1 MNPKYIFIS
10 KALYIPEIK
19 TLAIGDLHLGYEF
32 LINNADIQIPY
43 SEFENMKDELKKI
56 IEDIKKRKMDI
67 KTVVFLGDIK
77 HFFAYKKIERDLFVE
92 LIDEIGK
99 TADNPELIVI
109 KGNHEKRMDFAYQ
122 KLLDFYVKG
131 SFAFIHGDVMHKEIL
146 SPEIEIVVMGHLHP
160 AIALKD
166 SQKIKSEKY
175 KCFLAGKYLGKEFI
189 ILPSFGDINTGTS
202 LNEHLS
208 DDRCFIPPAQLL
220 NFEVHA
226 IGEDNQYYNFGKL
239 GVLEK
244 LHDNI
249 KK

>member
-1 MNPKYIFIS
+1 MQISDCECLNCKMNPKYIFIS

-56 IEDIKKRKMDI
+56 IEDIKKRKRDI

-77 HFFAYKKIERDLFVE
+77 HFFAYKKIER
-92 LIDEIGK
+92 
-99 TADNPELIVI
+99 
-109 KGNHEKRMDFAYQ
+109 
-122 KLLDFYVKG
+122 DFYVKG

-189 ILPSFGDINTGTS
+189 ILPSFGEIN
-202 LNEHLS
+202 
-208 DDRCFIPPAQLL
+208 
-220 NFEVHA
+220 
-226 IGEDNQYYNFGKL
+226 
-239 GVLEK
+239 
-244 LHDNI
+244 
-249 KK
+249 